1 MSGKLYLQASGKQ
14 NIYITGNPTYSH
26 FLYNIKKHSRFAFE
40 TVETPL
46 LSPELGNGTL
56 CYIPLSGDLLTNMT
70 LRYKLY
76 LKTSPGLKYPLTEDV
91 GIHAIEYADLF
102 IGGTRIERVTGDWIY
117 TYHKYHT
124 SEKLFR
130 NVVEVLSESNIS
142 STADS
147 GGDWQMKKMYIDLPF
162 HFHKN
167 LPASILSCKLTKQN
181 CYVVVKF
188 KSKDL
193 LIHPNMAV
201 NVQELS
207 IDNASLL
214 CRYGYLDTEE
224 LNFFKSYSFEKLI
237 TQTQLRRVEVPTNKN
252 IESVI
257 LNFKHPVKT
266 LYFFV
271 SKKSRLYD
279 DEYKYMNNDTFLD
292 AELTINGASVFKETF
307 NSLVH
312 ENSYKNA
319 EAAQE
324 NIGSYSF
331 SLYPLDNQPSGH
343 LNFSRIIDTKFIMTL
358 NDPTYT
364 SEIQIYAVNYNI
376 LCYSSGLC
384 GLKF

>member
-1 MSGKLYLQASGKQ
+1 M
-14 NIYITGNPTYSH
+14 
-26 FLYNIKKHSRFAFE
+26 
-40 TVETPL
+40 
-46 LSPELGNGTL
+46 
-56 CYIPLSGDLLTNMT
+56 
-70 LRYKLY
+70 
-76 LKTSPGLKYPLTEDV
+76 
-91 GIHAIEYADLF
+91 
-102 IGGTRIERVTGDWIY
+102 
-117 TYHKYHT
+117 
-124 SEKLFR
+124 
-130 NVVEVLSESNIS
+130 
-142 STADS
+142 
-147 GGDWQMKKMYIDLPF
+147 
-162 HFHKN
+162 
-167 LPASILSCKLTKQN
+167 
-181 CYVVVKF
+181 
-188 KSKDL
+188 
-193 LIHPNMAV
+193 
-201 NVQELS
+201 
-207 IDNASLL
+207 
-214 CRYGYLDTEE
+214 
-224 LNFFKSYSFEKLI
+224 I

-252 IESVI
+252 VESVI